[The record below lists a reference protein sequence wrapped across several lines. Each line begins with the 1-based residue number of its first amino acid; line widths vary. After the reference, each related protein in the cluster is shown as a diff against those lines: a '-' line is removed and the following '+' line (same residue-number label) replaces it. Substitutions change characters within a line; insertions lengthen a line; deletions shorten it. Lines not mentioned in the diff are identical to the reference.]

1 MYDEY
6 PIFKINAYKLEIGTS
21 VTHELHELYVKDDEA
36 GSDERKLSRDELE
49 EKEVIEFD
57 DRELEKIEQEKS
69 EEKLKI
75 DQTGKRKEL

>member
-6 PIFKINAYKLEIGTS
+6 PIFKINAFKLEIGTS
-21 VTHELHELYVKDDEA
+21 VTHELYVKDDEA

>member
-1 MYDEY
+1 
-6 PIFKINAYKLEIGTS
+6 
-21 VTHELHELYVKDDEA
+21 
-36 GSDERKLSRDELE
+36 LE

-75 DQTGKRKEL
+75 DQTEKRKGLTISSQV